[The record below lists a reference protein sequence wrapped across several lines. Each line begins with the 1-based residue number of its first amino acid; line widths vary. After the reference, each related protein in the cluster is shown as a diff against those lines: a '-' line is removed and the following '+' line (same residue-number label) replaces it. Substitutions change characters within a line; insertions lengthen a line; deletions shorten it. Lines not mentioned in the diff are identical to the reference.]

1 MIKLE
6 YSKMLMK
13 EEFKSDILKE
23 LDEVIG
29 AKEWIQKHYFLLYCV
44 KGQKSIVKENG
55 HENTMFSIRR
65 PGSSLAHITVDSD
78 FKITEAKYYQD
89 EYNQKVFSIDKLVK
103 MNEIMQGWVGQQIEV
118 EYGDFIAK
126 NEEDLILVKK
136 PIEERT
142 YEDKKNIMKGML
154 LGRNY
159 EKIKEKLEKRNKRV
173 VRIDKDNFI
182 ITDDFDPNRI
192 NISIDEGI
200 ITEISF
206 G

>member
-55 HENTMFSIRR
+55 HENTMFSIRK

-78 FKITEAKYYQD
+78 FKIIEATYYQD
-89 EYNQKVFSIDKLVK
+89 EYNQKVFSVDKLAK

-118 EYGDFIAK
+118 EYGDFTAR
-126 NEEDLILVKK
+126 NDDDLILVKK
-136 PIEERT
+136 PIKKRNS
-142 YEDKKNIMKGML
+142 EDRKNIVKGML
-154 LGRNY
+154 IGKNY
-159 EKIKEKLEKRNKRV
+159 EAIREKLKDKNKRI
-173 VRIDKDNFI
+173 VRMNKSHFV

>member
-44 KGQKSIVKENG
+44 KGQKSIVKENS
-55 HENTMFSIRR
+55 HENTMFSIRK

-78 FKITEAKYYQD
+78 FKIIEATYYQD
-89 EYNQKVFSIDKLVK
+89 EYNQKVFSLDKLVK

-126 NEEDLILVKK
+126 NEKDLILIKK
-136 PIEERT
+136 PIKKRN
-142 YEDKKNIMKGML
+142 YEDRKNIVKGML
-154 LGRNY
+154 IGKNY
-159 EKIKEKLEKRNKRV
+159 EAIREKLKDKNKRI
-173 VRIDKDNFI
+173 VRMNKSHFI

-200 ITEISF
+200 ITEVSF